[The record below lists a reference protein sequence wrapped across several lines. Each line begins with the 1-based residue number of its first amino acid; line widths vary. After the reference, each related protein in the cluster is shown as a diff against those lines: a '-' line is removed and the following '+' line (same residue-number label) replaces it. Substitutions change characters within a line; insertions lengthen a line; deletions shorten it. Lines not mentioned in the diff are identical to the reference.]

1 MPFSGELIVKQ
12 LPVKVVRTG
21 FLWFS
26 TRKKTVL
33 EWEIYEDLTYKDDKL
48 GIKVTVP
55 KGQTTD
61 FASIPRIFWPILPP
75 VGRYSRAAVVHDYL
89 YRHGLF
95 TRKDCDLIFL
105 HAMEE
110 LNVAKWKRIV
120 MYWAVRL
127 FGAPAY
133 KKCQKV
139 DT

>member
-1 MPFSGELIVKQ
+1 MPFSGELVVKQ

-26 TRKKTVL
+26 TCKKTVL
-33 EWEIYEDLTYKDDKL
+33 EWEIYEDLTYEDDRL

-55 KGQTTD
+55 KSQTTD

-133 KKCQKV
+133 KKVSKS
-139 DT
+139 

>member
-1 MPFSGELIVKQ
+1 MSFKGMLVAKQ
-12 LPVKVVRTG
+12 LPVKEV
-21 FLWFS
+21 
-26 TRKKTVL
+26 KKKLFGIIPYKKKIL
-33 EWEIYEDLTYKDDKL
+33 EWEIYEDLTYKDNKL
-48 GIKVTVP
+48 GVKVTVP

-120 MYWAVRL
+120 MFWAVRL

-133 KKCQKV
+133 QGKNKN
-139 DT
+139 

>member
-1 MPFSGELIVKQ
+1 MPFKGELVVKQ
-12 LPVKVVRTG
+12 LPVKVIKTR

-26 TRKKTVL
+26 ARKKTVL
-33 EWEIYEDLTYKDDKL
+33 EWEIYENLTYQDDKL

-75 VGRYSRAAVVHDYL
+75 VGRYSRATVVHDYL
-89 YRHGLF
+89 YRYGLF

-110 LNVAKWKRIV
+110 LNVAKWKRTI
-120 MYWAVRL
+120 MFWAVRL
-127 FGAPAY
+127 FGKSAY
-133 KKCQKV
+133 KGKS
-139 DT
+139 

>member
-1 MPFSGELIVKQ
+1 MPFTGILVAKQ
-12 LPVKVVRTG
+12 LPVKEVE
-21 FLWFS
+21 
-26 TRKKTVL
+26 KKLFGIIPYKKKIL
-33 EWEIYEDLTYKDDKL
+33 EWEIYEDLTYEDDKL

-95 TRKDCDLIFL
+95 TRKDCDLVFL

-110 LNVAKWKRIV
+110 LNVAKWKRIA

>member
-1 MPFSGELIVKQ
+1 MPFSGELVVKQ
-12 LPVKVVRTG
+12 LPVKIIRTR

-110 LNVAKWKRIV
+110 LNVAKWKRVI
-120 MYWAVRL
+120 MYRAVRL

-133 KKCQKV
+133 KKVSKS
-139 DT
+139 

>member
-1 MPFSGELIVKQ
+1 MPFTEILVAKQ
-12 LPVKVVRTG
+12 LSVKEI
-21 FLWFS
+21 
-26 TRKKTVL
+26 KKKLFGIIHYKKRIL
-33 EWEIYEDLTYKDDKL
+33 EWEIYEELSYLDDKL

-55 KGQTTD
+55 KGAKTD
-61 FASIPRIFWPILPP
+61 FVSIPRIFWPILPP
-75 VGRYSRAAVVHDYL
+75 VGRYSKAAVVHDYL

-133 KKCQKV
+133 KKVSKS
-139 DT
+139 